1 MLTFDACPGA
11 DDPSIATG
19 ATDRSSMPAQSFG
32 GHGDTPKATES
43 LTPLEGYF
51 QLY

>member
-32 GHGDTPKATES
+32 GHRDIPKATEF